1 MRKLAAIVAVLLL
14 TGTAAFAQTREVLD
28 DAGRTVQIPERPQRI
43 VAMHEALIALPLI
56 ELGFDVIGVYG
67 RADDGAS
74 MYDVDFIRSVFGDDP
89 SLQIG
94 GIGPVG
100 NIDLEKL
107 RALKPDLIVGMGQQ
121 SAQSET
127 LSAIAPV
134 YLQTT
139 MSGSESGF
147 SIEEQLAETLGR
159 TEIFE
164 TKQAAYLER
173 VEEVRESLPDD
184 PREKTYLAI
193 IVFDQISA
201 VRDVSGAIQA
211 IRDLGY
217 KPYDWA
223 NRVTSEPARSRGFA
237 VPLSSEEFARLEPDL
252 LVIMNSYMS
261 ADHSEDGIRARLDTI
276 APGWSRFMQAAK
288 EDQIVFLN
296 SAEVA
301 TPTIQS
307 ALHTLAAFEKWGKR

>member
-1 MRKLAAIVAVLLL
+1 MRKLVTTVAALLL
-14 TGTAAFAQTREVLD
+14 ASTAALAQTRETVD
-28 DAGRTVQIPERPQRI
+28 DAGRTVQMPEEPQRI

-74 MYDVDFIRSVFGDDP
+74 MYDVDFISSVFGDDP
-89 SLQIG
+89 SLRIG

-139 MSGSESGF
+139 MTGNESGF
-147 SIEEQLAETLGR
+147 SIEQQLAEALGR
-159 TEIFE
+159 ADVFE
-164 TKQAAYLER
+164 AKRTAYLKR
-173 VEEVRESLPDD
+173 VEEVRASLPGD

-237 VPLSSEEFARLEPDL
+237 VPLSSEEFARLDPDL

-261 ADHSEDGIRARLDTI
+261 ADHSEDGIRARLDAI
-276 APGWSRFMQAAK
+276 APGWSRFMRVAK
-288 EDQIVFLN
+288 GDQIVFLN

-307 ALHTLAAFEKWGKR
+307 ALHTLAAFQKWGGQ

>member
-1 MRKLAAIVAVLLL
+1 MRKLVTTMAVMLLA
-14 TGTAAFAQTREVLD
+14 TTAAFAQTREVID
-28 DAGRTVQIPERPQRI
+28 DAGRTVQIPEKPQRI
-43 VAMHEALIALPLI
+43 IAMHEALIALPLI

-74 MYDVDFIRSVFGDDP
+74 IYDVDFIKSVFGDDP

-100 NIDLEKL
+100 DIDLEKL
-107 RALKPDLIVGMGQQ
+107 RALKPDLIVGMGRQL
-121 SAQSET
+121 AQSEI

-139 MSGSESGF
+139 MAGSESGF
-147 SIEEQLAETLGR
+147 SIEEQLAKAFGR
-159 TEIFE
+159 TAVFDV
-164 TKQAAYLER
+164 KRASYLER
-173 VEEVRESLPDD
+173 VEEVRASLPED
-184 PREKTYLAI
+184 PRGKTYLAI

-217 KPYDWA
+217 EPYDWA
-223 NRVTSEPARSRGFA
+223 NRVTNEPAKSRGFA
-237 VPLSSEEFARLEPDL
+237 VPLSSEEFALLDPDL

-261 ADHSEDGIRARLDTI
+261 ADHSEGGIRARLDAI
-276 APGWSRFMQAAK
+276 APGWSRFMRAAK

-301 TPTIQS
+301 TPTIRS
-307 ALHTLAAFEKWGKR
+307 ALHTLAAFEEWGR